1 MHFLYSVETYMESFL
16 DCASLLLLLLRCST
30 ELLVLLRISTGMDE
44 VEGVWDSD
52 VDEDAT
58 K

>member
-1 MHFLYSVETYMESFL
+1 MESFL
-16 DCASLLLLLLRCST
+16 DCASLLLLLRCST
-30 ELLVLLRISTGMDE
+30 ELLVLLRISTGMDD